1 MTVAGWGGEDW
12 TGRGLQG
19 KEGLSH
25 EAKCVPMPLWPPFL
39 EGVDPQ
45 VLPIMA
51 GFWSDRKMHRDY
63 WSSYLNYLQ
72 SLPWK
77 TDFSPNS
84 YPARNRK
91 SRTEHIISDCSL
103 LPHRTSH
110 IKPGPELLEHHVPF
124 SFREVIAVQF
134 VMKMKSPFITVASYL
149 PIQIDRKSVV

>member
-1 MTVAGWGGEDW
+1 MAGWGVGGGNW
-12 TGRGLQG
+12 TGRGFQG

-72 SLPWK
+72 CMTWK
-77 TDFSPNS
+77 TDFFPLI
-84 YPARNRK
+84 AILHETEK
-91 SRTEHIISDCSL
+91 SKTEHIISDCSF

-110 IKPGPELLEHHVPF
+110 IKPVPELLEHHVPF
-124 SFREVIAVQF
+124 SFREVIAMQF
-134 VMKMKSPFITVASYL
+134 VMKMKSPFLTVAS
-149 PIQIDRKSVV
+149 